1 MAIDSFCQDQESIG
15 IGMIVSNVMEDYISE
30 FVNMEKLY
38 KKVIDFALHVSL
50 TRFQHGNR

>member
-1 MAIDSFCQDQESIG
+1 MAIDSFCQDQEST
-15 IGMIVSNVMEDYISE
+15 GMIVSNVMEDYISE